1 MKEELLK
8 VLNMVKEEK
17 LEVEKGAELIEAMFN
32 NSTDVT
38 VKRYND
44 RMLKV
49 LVESIEGDNVRV
61 NLPIPVI
68 VSVLKATGKLPIK
81 NEYVEGVDFEA
92 LAESII
98 SALEDETLGDIV
110 TVDSSKGDVVRVVVE

>member
-1 MKEELLK
+1 MRDELLK

-17 LEVEKGAELIEAMFN
+17 LEVEKGADLIEAIFN
-32 NSTDVT
+32 NGKDIVS
-38 VKRYND
+38 KKYSE

-49 LVESIEGDNVRV
+49 FVDSDGDNVRV

-68 VSVLKATGKLPIK
+68 ISVIKATGKLPIK

-92 LAESII
+92 LADSII
-98 SALEDETLGDIV
+98 SALENETLGDIV
-110 TVDSSKGDVVRVVVE
+110 TVDSSKGDTVRVIVE

>member
-1 MKEELLK
+1 MRDELLK

-17 LEVEKGAELIEAMFN
+17 LEVEKGADLIEAIFN
-32 NSTDVT
+32 NSTDV
-38 VKRYND
+38 VSKKYSE

-49 LVESIEGDNVRV
+49 LVDSDGDNVRV
-61 NLPIPVI
+61 NLPVPVI

-92 LAESII
+92 LADSII
-98 SALEDETLGDIV
+98 SALENETLGDIV
-110 TVDSSKGDVVRVVVE
+110 TVDSSKGDIVRVVVE